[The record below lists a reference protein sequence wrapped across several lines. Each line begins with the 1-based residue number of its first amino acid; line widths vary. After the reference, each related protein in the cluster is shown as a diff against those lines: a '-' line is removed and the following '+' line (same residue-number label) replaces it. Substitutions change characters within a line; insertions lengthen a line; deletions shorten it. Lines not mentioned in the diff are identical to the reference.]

1 MAYLESTSSDRIL
14 SMAAKGGGTDKD
26 DMETIL
32 RELEK
37 RKAKHV

>member
-14 SMAAKGGGTDKD
+14 SMAAKGGGADKN

-32 RELEK
+32 HELQK
-37 RKAKHV
+37 KKG

>member
-1 MAYLESTSSDRIL
+1 MAYLESASSDRLL

-32 RELEK
+32 HELEK
-37 RKAKHV
+37 RKAKHE